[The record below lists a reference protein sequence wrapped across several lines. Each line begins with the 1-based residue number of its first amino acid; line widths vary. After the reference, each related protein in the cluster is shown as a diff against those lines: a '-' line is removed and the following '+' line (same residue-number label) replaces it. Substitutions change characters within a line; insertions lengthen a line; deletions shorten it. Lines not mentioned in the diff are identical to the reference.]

1 MRISRLVPI
10 IIVVYTGTLGARVA
24 RAAGAADDWTWK
36 DKLAPGATVEIR
48 NVNGE
53 LRIEDSKDAEVQV
66 LAHKSA
72 HQSNPAEVRIE
83 AVKHAGGITICPIY
97 PVAAGE
103 APNQCIP
110 GGGRMNVPHG
120 NDVSVAFTIKMPA
133 GLRLVGHTVNGG
145 IKSNATNGEADV
157 KTVNGSIEVAAVGT
171 VKAQTVNGS
180 VHARMDRTDWKGE
193 LHIATVNGSV
203 TIDLPAAASA
213 EVHASTVN
221 GGIQTDFG
229 LPVEGKWGP
238 KRLTGTIGS
247 GGRTL
252 TVNTV
257 NGSIKLLRHSS

>member
-1 MRISRLVPI
+1 V
-10 IIVVYTGTLGARVA
+10 GAA
-24 RAAGAADDWTWK
+24 RAAAPDDWAWK
-36 DKLAPGATVEIR
+36 EKLAAGATVEVR

-72 HQSNPAEVRIE
+72 RQSNPAEVRIE
-83 AVKHAGGITICPIY
+83 VVKHAGGVTICPIY
-97 PVAAGE
+97 PVAPGE
-103 APNQCIP
+103 KPNECVP

-120 NDVSVAFTIKMPA
+120 NDVNVAFTVKMPP

-145 IKSNATNGEADV
+145 IKSSATNGEADV
-157 KTVNGSIEVAAVGT
+157 KTVNGSIEVGAVGQ

-193 LHIATVNGSV
+193 LQIGTVNGSV

-213 EVHASTVN
+213 EVRASTVN
-221 GGIQTDFG
+221 GGIQNDFD

-238 KRLTGTIGS
+238 KRLSGKIGA